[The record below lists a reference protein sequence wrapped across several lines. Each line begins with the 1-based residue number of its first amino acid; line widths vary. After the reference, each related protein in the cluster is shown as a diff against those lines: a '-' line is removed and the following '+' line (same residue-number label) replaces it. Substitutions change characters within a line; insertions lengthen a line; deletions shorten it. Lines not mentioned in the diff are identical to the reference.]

1 MYNKHEKKYIF
12 YFDLDNIIC
21 KTNSSNYKNS
31 TPRKK
36 SMKLVNYLFE
46 NGHII
51 KIFAAWYMS
60 SNKENVKIVKKKGY
74 KFINGQLKKWGLKYH
89 KLIMGKP
96 SYDIF
101 VDDKAYGYK
110 NNWII
115 HIKKKNLK

>member
-1 MYNKHEKKYIF
+1 
-12 YFDLDNIIC
+12 
-21 KTNSSNYKNS
+21 
-31 TPRKK
+31 
-36 SMKLVNYLFE
+36 
-46 NGHII
+46 
-51 KIFAAWYMS
+51 MS

-110 NNWII
+110 NN
-115 HIKKKNLK
+115 